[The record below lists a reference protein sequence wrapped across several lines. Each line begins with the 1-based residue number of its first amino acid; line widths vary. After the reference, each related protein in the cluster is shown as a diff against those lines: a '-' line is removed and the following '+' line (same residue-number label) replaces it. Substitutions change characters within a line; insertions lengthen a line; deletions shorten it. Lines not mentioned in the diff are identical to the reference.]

1 MIDFYDLLVIR
12 SALEDYYETLWL
24 DFQLAQCK
32 TALDHVKEEIKTY
45 QDVKKTTRGTLLI
58 ERSVSGSVKNII
70 SQKEGEEND

>member
-32 TALDHVKEEIKTY
+32 TALDHVKEEILKY
-45 QDVKKTTRGTLLI
+45 QD
-58 ERSVSGSVKNII
+58 SW
-70 SQKEGEEND
+70 KEGEAE

>member
-32 TALDHVKEEIKTY
+32 TALDHVKEEMKTY
-45 QDVKKTTRGTLLI
+45 QNGKPITETGKIRNEVKKI
-58 ERSVSGSVKNII
+58 M
-70 SQKEGEEND
+70 KEGEAE

>member
-45 QDVKKTTRGTLLI
+45 QTGEPITSSGKIRKEVKKIL
-58 ERSVSGSVKNII
+58 E
-70 SQKEGEEND
+70 EGEVE